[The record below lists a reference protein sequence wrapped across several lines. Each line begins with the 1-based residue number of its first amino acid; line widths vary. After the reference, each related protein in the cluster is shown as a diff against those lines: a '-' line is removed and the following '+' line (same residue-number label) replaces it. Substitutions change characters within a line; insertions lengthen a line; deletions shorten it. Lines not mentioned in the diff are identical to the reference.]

1 MTRDLCMFLFFTL
14 QMTWEFAF
22 FWVCPTT
29 PMSSAGTINAISAL
43 EETSRM
49 LFLKARGART
59 KSICAKRSGDHGALN
74 PFSQNLSLKVHVLCV

>member
-1 MTRDLCMFLFFTL
+1 MTRDLCMFLFFH
-14 QMTWEFAF
+14 FADDMGVRV